1 MAENH
6 TNPMSD
12 FLSSFDIGSL
22 VLAFCL
28 SMLVGLLIG
37 ALIYILL
44 TWMSRRRA
52 SARITRRP
60 TRQSRSLGH
69 SFLHSH
75 PAFGRNSSY
84 DRRSNNSLT
93 SGGFSFHRQVSL
105 EQADPLGRKPS
116 FRASTFHPLLQC
128 NLAERETEDAN
139 HAATPPT
146 HPSSTAS
153 CSPTQP
159 NSLWSNSNLQGLQ
172 VTQTP
177 PPAYESVIRAFQ
189 ETCT

>member
-6 TNPMSD
+6 TDLVSE
-12 FLSSFDIGSL
+12 FLKSFDVGSL

-52 SARITRRP
+52 SASITRRP
-60 TRQSRSLGH
+60 ARQSRSSPH
-69 SFLHSH
+69 SFLHGR

-84 DRRSNNSLT
+84 DRRSNNSLA
-93 SGGFSFHRQVSL
+93 SAAFSFHRQASL

-116 FRASTFHPLLQC
+116 FRASTFHPLLPSSPG
-128 NLAERETEDAN
+128 EVEDGRYT
-139 HAATPPT
+139 ATPLT
-146 HPSSTAS
+146 H
-153 CSPTQP
+153 SPTTQP
-159 NSLWSNSNLQGLQ
+159 DSLWCSSNLRVLQ

-177 PPAYESVIRAFQ
+177 PPAYDSIIRAFQ

>member
-6 TNPMSD
+6 TDLVSE
-12 FLSSFDIGSL
+12 FLKSFDVGSL

-52 SARITRRP
+52 SASITRRP
-60 TRQSRSLGH
+60 ARQSRSSPH
-69 SFLHSH
+69 SFLH
-75 PAFGRNSSY
+75 GRP
-84 DRRSNNSLT
+84 
-93 SGGFSFHRQVSL
+93 SL

-116 FRASTFHPLLQC
+116 FRASTFHPLLPSSPG
-128 NLAERETEDAN
+128 EVEDGRYT
-139 HAATPPT
+139 ATPLT
-146 HPSSTAS
+146 H
-153 CSPTQP
+153 SPTTQP
-159 NSLWSNSNLQGLQ
+159 DSLWCSSNLRVLQ

-177 PPAYESVIRAFQ
+177 PPAYDSIIRAFQ